1 LVETT
6 IQEREREKDRERVRG
21 GRRERDWETR
31 EKGLLD
37 GMYRKKK
44 EKNNNIYRSTEKD
57 L

>member
-6 IQEREREKDRERVRG
+6 IQERERKIERKG
-21 GRRERDWETR
+21 GRRERGWETR